1 MGYEE
6 DKVYDVVQV
15 MDDIYDINYS
25 VKNCVKDRTYKQLG
39 EELKRLAQRLM
50 DAAEQLQYEK
60 DEEGEE

>member
-1 MGYEE
+1 MGYDEN
-6 DKVYDVVQV
+6 KVYDAVQV

-39 EELKRLAQRLM
+39 EELKQLAQRLM

-60 DEEGEE
+60 DEEDEE

>member
-1 MGYEE
+1 MGYDE
-6 DKVYDVVQV
+6 DKVYDAVQV

-39 EELKRLAQRLM
+39 EELKQLAQRLM

-60 DEEGEE
+60 DEEDEE

>member
-1 MGYEE
+1 MGYDE
-6 DKVYDVVQV
+6 DKVYDAVQV

-39 EELKRLAQRLM
+39 EELEQLAQRLM

-60 DEEGEE
+60 DEEDEE